1 MYYLLTRANGLLI
14 LIHNTCSCSVFFVL
28 NKNKSMF
35 ICYRK
40 VLSHCSVILG
50 KMFGF
55 GAFNNNNLSKS
66 LLEYLEYFIKVFKTV
81 SHYFL
86 IINVLLLT
94 LQTKQ
99 IYFWNSDHYQQF
111 LFLSSYVTFSAN
123 TQVLQVFVHSVG
135 IHAGMHVCAHTQ
147 TLAGHIYIGSQ
158 YPALQCRMFEMERT
172 HYSQKLRPQSP
183 QNNVCKLTL
192 INVLL
197 TCKGYK
203 EGCKVVQ
210 GQIAWERGSLSQTW
224 GSGRDVSA
232 FSGIARWTSLFLVTI
247 KM

>member
-94 LQTKQ
+94 L
-99 IYFWNSDHYQQF
+99 
-111 LFLSSYVTFSAN
+111 
-123 TQVLQVFVHSVG
+123 
-135 IHAGMHVCAHTQ
+135 
-147 TLAGHIYIGSQ
+147 
-158 YPALQCRMFEMERT
+158 
-172 HYSQKLRPQSP
+172 
-183 QNNVCKLTL
+183 
-192 INVLL
+192 
-197 TCKGYK
+197 
-203 EGCKVVQ
+203 
-210 GQIAWERGSLSQTW
+210 
-224 GSGRDVSA
+224 
-232 FSGIARWTSLFLVTI
+232 
-247 KM
+247 